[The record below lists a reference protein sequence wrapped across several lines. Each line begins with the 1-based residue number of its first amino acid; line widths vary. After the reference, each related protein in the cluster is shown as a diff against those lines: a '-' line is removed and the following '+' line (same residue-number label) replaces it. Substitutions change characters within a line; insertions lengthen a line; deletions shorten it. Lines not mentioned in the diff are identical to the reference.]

1 MLIIYMRIVNSL
13 DQKLKAH
20 KSAILTEFFSLQTYE
35 NSRFGL
41 KKKKWTQKNVVEGAL

>member
-1 MLIIYMRIVNSL
+1 MKIYNMKLNIFMLIIYMRIVNSL

-35 NSRFGL
+35 IQDL
-41 KKKKWTQKNVVEGAL
+41 V